1 MNAYRAKSMRYPWPF
16 ALHGFASL
24 AALALGRILPMAH
37 EPDARLTTWAIWSIG
52 ALVIVAGVVLS
63 LWAVRTL
70 LDRHTTVLPNRCSSH
85 LVTCGPFRYTRNPI
99 YLGYTLI
106 MAGIGLIT
114 MNAWFFIIATGTV
127 IFTTLFA
134 VKAEERHLHSRFG
147 FEFERYCR
155 STSRWI

>member
-1 MNAYRAKSMRYPWPF
+1 MNAYRAKSLRYPWPF

-24 AALALGRILPMAH
+24 AALALGRIRPLAN
-37 EPDARLTTWAIWSIG
+37 EPDSVLTAWIIWAIGS
-52 ALVIVAGVVLS
+52 LVIVAGVVLS
-63 LWAVRTL
+63 LCAVRTL
-70 LDRHTTVLPNRCSSH
+70 LDRHTTVLPNRCSSY
-85 LVTCGPFRYTRNPI
+85 LVTSGPFRYTRNPI

-127 IFTTLFA
+127 ILTTVFA
-134 VKAEERHLHSRFG
+134 VRAEERHLHARFG

>member
-1 MNAYRAKSMRYPWPF
+1 MNAHRAKSLRYPWPF

-24 AALALGRILPMAH
+24 AALALGRILPLEH
-37 EPDARLTTWAIWSIG
+37 EPKSWLIWSIG
-52 ALVIVAGVVLS
+52 SSVVAAGIVLS

-106 MAGIGLIT
+106 MVGIGLIT

-134 VKAEERHLHSRFG
+134 VKAEELHLHSRFG

-155 STSRWI
+155 ATSRWI

>member
-1 MNAYRAKSMRYPWPF
+1 MNAYRAKSLRYPWPF

-24 AALALGRILPMAH
+24 AALALGRIRPLAN
-37 EPDARLTTWAIWSIG
+37 EPDSVLTAWIICAIGS
-52 ALVIVAGVVLS
+52 LVIVAGVVLS

-70 LDRHTTVLPNRCSSH
+70 HDRHTTVLPNRCSSY
-85 LVTCGPFRYTRNPI
+85 LVTSGPFRYTRNPI

-106 MAGIGLIT
+106 MVGIGLIT
-114 MNAWFFIIATGTV
+114 MNAWFLIIATGTV
-127 IFTTLFA
+127 IFTTFFA
-134 VKAEERHLHSRFG
+134 VKAEELHLHARFG

>member
-1 MNAYRAKSMRYPWPF
+1 MNAYRAKSLRYPWPF

-24 AALALGRILPMAH
+24 AAVALGRILPLPH
-37 EPDARLTTWAIWSIG
+37 EPGNWPVWIIG
-52 ALVIVAGVVLS
+52 ALVIACGVTLS

-70 LDRHTTVLPNRCSSH
+70 LDRHTTVLPNRCSSY
-85 LVTCGPFRYTRNPI
+85 LVTCGPFRFTRNPI

-106 MAGIGLIT
+106 IVGIGLVT
-114 MNAWFFIIATGTV
+114 MNTWFFIIATATV

-134 VKAEERHLHSRFG
+134 VRAEEMHLLSRFG
-147 FEFERYCR
+147 IEFERYCR